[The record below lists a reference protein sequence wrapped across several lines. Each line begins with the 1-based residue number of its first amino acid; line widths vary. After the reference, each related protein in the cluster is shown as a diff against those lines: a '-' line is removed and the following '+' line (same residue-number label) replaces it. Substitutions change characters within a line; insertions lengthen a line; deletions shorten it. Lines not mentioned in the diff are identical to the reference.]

1 MALPIAVGLPAP
13 DFTLKDQNQ
22 QDVRLSQ
29 FRGQNVVLAFYPADF
44 SPVCSQEHA
53 CFIDE
58 LKHFEG
64 LKAQVLGLSVD
75 NVWAH
80 KAFANQL
87 KISYPLL
94 ADFHP
99 KAEVAKKFGLYLE
112 DKGITNRAV
121 VIVDKEGL
129 IRFVKVYD
137 ITQAPDIQELV
148 MALSQLK

>member
-44 SPVCSQEHA
+44 SSVCSQEHV

-58 LKHFEG
+58 IKHFEG
-64 LKAQVLGLSVD
+64 LKAQVLRLSVN

-87 KISYPLL
+87 KIS
-94 ADFHP
+94 FHSWLTFIP
-99 KAEVAKKFGLYLE
+99 KRRWPRSSGSIWRTRESRTG
-112 DKGITNRAV
+112 RW
-121 VIVDKEGL
+121 
-129 IRFVKVYD
+129 
-137 ITQAPDIQELV
+137 
-148 MALSQLK
+148 